1 VVPALKKD
9 KGVQAE
15 FRKDLQ
21 GLRAIAVLFVLLF
34 HAGVPGFNGGFIGVD
49 VFFVLSGFLITG
61 NLLREAISSGT
72 ISLQNFYAKRIRR
85 LLPASFLVLFFT
97 LLTCFFFLPPVLI
110 PSFVGDITSAV
121 LYVSNM
127 SFASQATD
135 YFASGATPS
144 PVLHFW
150 SLGVEEQFYIFWPM
164 AVLLLTKSKLH
175 ARHSV
180 RIFAS
185 LTFITSLLFAGWLLP
200 RSQPWAF
207 FSLPTRAWE
216 LALGAILATII
227 KDIPKL
233 EHKFINILGFSGLIL
248 IIFSG
253 FFIRSANQFPGLLAL
268 VPTVG
273 AGLII
278 LAGSYK
284 EKTLTSNLLS
294 EAPMQY
300 IGKISYSLYLWHWP
314 IFVIPA
320 IMVGHSLSWPIRA
333 LLFLITLVTAAL
345 SEKFIEGPFK
355 AGLLTNLIPKK
366 TFFITVMTMVLIIA
380 TAFTLRYESMHGFR
394 PFKIFTS
401 PTSHVAPIQG
411 SVRPAT
417 RDQPVPKALQPSLFN
432 AKRDRSIN
440 YADHCHTQLNM
451 PASTSPCLYGDL
463 NSKTTIALFGDSHAL
478 AWFPALNKIAKLHH
492 WKLYSQTMSSCG
504 PADIPAWSPSTGS
517 LMQNC
522 PIWRESAVSK
532 IIASHPLFVLMG
544 GTRGFETLNAQGKVA
559 IPPENHLI
567 WEAGVKRNINRFKAS
582 GVKVI
587 LLSDVP
593 VANGD
598 PVVCL
603 SAHPDSAIACANP
616 VSKAIDTGWL
626 ETERKV
632 SRDEGITLIE
642 PQMWVCPTDPC
653 PVIIKGTLVY
663 FDPGHMTATFSGS
676 LSPKLDVAISKALH

>member
-1 VVPALKKD
+1 MPALKKD
-9 KGVQAE
+9 NIVGAE

-61 NLLREAISSGT
+61 NLLREALSSGT
-72 ISLQNFYAKRIRR
+72 VSLQNFYAKRIRR
-85 LLPASFLVLFFT
+85 LLPASLFVLFLT
-97 LLTCFFFLPPVLI
+97 LLACFLFLPPVLI
-110 PSFVGDITSAV
+110 PNFVGDITSAI
-121 LYVSNM
+121 LYISNM
-127 SFASQATD
+127 SFAFQATD

-164 AVLLLTKSKLH
+164 LVLLLTKSKLH

-180 RIFAS
+180 RIFGS
-185 LTFITSLLFAGWLLP
+185 LTFATSLLFAVWLLP

-216 LALGAILATII
+216 LALGAVLATVVSHVSKI
-227 KDIPKL
+227 DHKL
-233 EHKFINILGFSGLIL
+233 INIVGFFGLL
-248 IIFSG
+248 LVIFSG

-268 VPTVG
+268 LPTVG
-273 AGLII
+273 AGFII
-278 LAGSYK
+278 FAGAHK
-284 EKTLTSNLLS
+284 GKTLTSNLLS

-314 IFVIPA
+314 LFVIPA
-320 IMVGHSLSWPIRA
+320 IIVGHSLSWAVRT
-333 LLFLITLVTAAL
+333 LLFFITFLAASL
-345 SEKFIEGPFK
+345 SEKFIERPFK
-355 AGLLTNLIPKK
+355 GGFLTHLSSKRTFLI
-366 TFFITVMTMVLIIA
+366 TMISMALIIA
-380 TAFTLRYESMHGFR
+380 TAFSFRYESMHGFR
-394 PFKIFTS
+394 PFKFFTS
-401 PTSHVAPIQG
+401 STSLVAPTQG
-411 SVRPAT
+411 SIRPAT
-417 RDQPVPKALQPSLFN
+417 IDQPVPMKLHPSLFN
-432 AKRDRSIN
+432 AKSDRSIN

-451 PASTSPCLYGDL
+451 TASPARCLYGDL
-463 NSKTTIALFGDSHAL
+463 NSKTNIALFGDSHAL
-478 AWFPALNKIAKLHH
+478 AWFPAVNKLAKLHH

-517 LMQNC
+517 LMRNC
-522 PIWRESAVSK
+522 PIWREAAINK
-532 IIASHPLFVLMG
+532 IIDAHPLFILMG
-544 GTRGFETLNAQGKVA
+544 GTRGFETLNARGSVA
-559 IPPENHLI
+559 SPPENHLI
-567 WEAGVKRNINRFKAS
+567 WEAGIKRSIEKFKAA
-582 GVKVI
+582 GIKVI

-603 SAHPDSAIACANP
+603 SNHPDSSLACANP

-632 SRDEGITLIE
+632 AHDTGITLVE
-642 PQMWVCPTDPC
+642 AQMWVCPTDPC
-653 PVIIKGTLVY
+653 PVIIKQTLVY
-663 FDPGHMTATFSGS
+663 FDPGHMTATFSAS
-676 LSPKLDVAISKALH
+676 LSPKLDMAIVQALH